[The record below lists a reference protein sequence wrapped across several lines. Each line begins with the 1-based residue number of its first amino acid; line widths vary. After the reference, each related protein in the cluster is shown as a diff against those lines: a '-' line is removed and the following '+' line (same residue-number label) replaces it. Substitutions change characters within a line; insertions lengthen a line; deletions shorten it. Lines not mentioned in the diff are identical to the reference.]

1 MTCLASLPPPLNG
14 NKLQPSSQ
22 SASQTDGQSARFEL
36 LPWSGAGAQGAI
48 DLECMQIALNCAQEA
63 RQHKEVPIGAALF
76 MNGELLGQG
85 FNQPCSSMDPTSHA
99 EIVAI
104 RQACLQHGNYR
115 LTHATLY
122 VTLQPCLM
130 CLGAILHA
138 RIGRVVVGAP
148 DSRYNSDLPKTLEA
162 VKLSE
167 AWHDCRFEL
176 GCRAEESKALM
187 QEFFVAKRPDRAHTL
202 MNLRS
207 LSDLPNV
214 NKATITLLNVMGF
227 ESGGDFCKLGLSESR
242 LRILQ
247 AIQTGLTIEPEQIAI
262 LKSLCDFLSG
272 EPVRSWK
279 EYR

>member
-1 MTCLASLPPPLNG
+1 M
-14 NKLQPSSQ
+14 QPSSQ
-22 SASQTDGQSARFEL
+22 SESHNTRFEL
-36 LPWSGAGAQGAI
+36 LPWSSSSAQGAI
-48 DLECMQIALNCAQEA
+48 DWECMQIALNCAQQA

-76 MNGELLGQG
+76 LDGKLLGQG
-85 FNQPCSSMDPTSHA
+85 FNQPRTSVDPTSHA

-104 RQACLQHGNYR
+104 RQACLQHRNYR

-148 DSRYNSDLPKTLEA
+148 DSRFNSDLSKTLET

-176 GCRAEESKALM
+176 GCRAEEAKSLM
-187 QEFFVAKRPDRAHTL
+187 QEFFAAKRPDRLQTL
-202 MNLRS
+202 QNLRS

-214 NKATITLLNVMGF
+214 NKTTLQLLNALGF
-227 ESGGDFCKLGLSESR
+227 QAGQDFCQLGLKQSQDI
-242 LRILQ
+242 ILQ
-247 AIQTGLTIEPEQIAI
+247 AMMKQESQIEPEQIAI
-262 LKSLCDFLSG
+262 LRSLCDFLSG

-279 EYR
+279 DYQ